1 MFGIERILVCPTLA
15 LARPLV
21 VMSEAATPFDHG
33 SAYDRRIFLTPPPLA
48 ATLSG
53 LCPIKGI
60 AAAVD
65 SQRSS
70 GRSFLVSTPVL
81 ARSLPRAGLARAGST
96 TRRRPHRVSSSR
108 HGSVSL
114 GLLAVRVGSGVCQT
128 REIGPFPVASCCL
141 VPSTNGAG
149 ELMASTPLRGDN
161 NPDHAVLPGFTC
173 TP

>member
-1 MFGIERILVCPTLA
+1 MLIRKLGSNYIPSHALQPGLAKLSLLYDGYDSHMFGIERILVCPTLA

-114 GLLAVRVGSGVCQT
+114 GLLAV
-128 REIGPFPVASCCL
+128 L
-141 VPSTNGAG
+141 
-149 ELMASTPLRGDN
+149 
-161 NPDHAVLPGFTC
+161 
-173 TP
+173 